1 MIIRLLG
8 IGMKEYLSDYFNIID
23 ALIVCVSIADIIIS
37 YATPGDNK
45 RLLLTGFRSIRILRI
60 LKLARSWTSFRIL
73 LAQVIRSLKDI
84 VTFTLLMSIFIIIFM
99 VLGMQIFAYTVFFN
113 KDGEIVA
120 TADEGEPP
128 EINFDDIFNSF
139 VTVFTILI
147 GDNWNN
153 VMYEF

>member
-1 MIIRLLG
+1 
-8 IGMKEYLSDYFNIID
+8 
-23 ALIVCVSIADIIIS
+23 
-37 YATPGDNK
+37 
-45 RLLLTGFRSIRILRI
+45 
-60 LKLARSWTSFRIL
+60 
-73 LAQVIRSLKDI
+73 
-84 VTFTLLMSIFIIIFM
+84 
-99 VLGMQIFAYTVFFN
+99 MQIFAYTVFFN

>member
-23 ALIVCVSIADIIIS
+23 ALIVCVSIVDIIVS

-99 VLGMQIFAYTVFFN
+99 VLGMQIFAHTVFFN
-113 KDGEIVA
+113 KDVEIVA
-120 TADEGEPP
+120 SADEGEPP
-128 EINFDDIFNSF
+128 EINFDDIFNAF
-139 VTVFTILI
+139 VTVFTIII

>member
-1 MIIRLLG
+1 
-8 IGMKEYLSDYFNIID
+8 
-23 ALIVCVSIADIIIS
+23 
-37 YATPGDNK
+37 
-45 RLLLTGFRSIRILRI
+45 
-60 LKLARSWTSFRIL
+60 
-73 LAQVIRSLKDI
+73 
-84 VTFTLLMSIFIIIFM
+84 M
-99 VLGMQIFAYTVFFN
+99 VLGMQIFAHTVFFN

-120 TADEGEPP
+120 SADEGEPP